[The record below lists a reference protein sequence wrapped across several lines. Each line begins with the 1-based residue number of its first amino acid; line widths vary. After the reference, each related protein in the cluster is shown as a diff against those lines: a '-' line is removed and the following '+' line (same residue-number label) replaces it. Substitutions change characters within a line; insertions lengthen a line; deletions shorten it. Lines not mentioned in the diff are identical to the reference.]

1 MCPRILDRIRLRDS
15 SVGWVPQ
22 LLFVS
27 QRRADPSWT
36 LSGRHNNRATHPNRR
51 SSSGGTR
58 SIHAGLLVRVRVL
71 YPARGPPVPH
81 VGVAA
86 HTRNSGLA
94 WGIAGSHAREAR
106 GTQNTDRTLRYAA
119 PPRRGSVGA
128 AQVSR
133 PAGARPYQREI
144 IVPSMTDRT
153 LEDGPGSAW
162 RVGVPEEARDA
173 SARIGSHTVS
183 EPPEA
188 AAGFEERSQGR

>member
-1 MCPRILDRIRLRDS
+1 MCPWILDRIRLRDS

-27 QRRADPSWT
+27 RRRADPSWT

-58 SIHAGLLVRVRVL
+58 SIHAGLLVRVRVRVL
-71 YPARGPPVPH
+71 YTARGPPVPH
-81 VGVAA
+81 VGMAA

-94 WGIAGSHAREAR
+94 CGRSRRHPEHG
-106 GTQNTDRTLRYAA
+106 QNSPIRCAA
-119 PPRRGSVGA
+119 PTRERRGGT
-128 AQVSR
+128 VSR
-133 PAGARPYQREI
+133 PAGARQYQREI

-173 SARIGSHTVS
+173 SACIGSHTVS

-188 AAGFEERSQGR
+188 AAGFEE

>member
-1 MCPRILDRIRLRDS
+1 MGRAESKFCTFPRKKSPRQQTRRSETIWGKMLRMRRTQFSDCVHICAKWRRHRLSTTETRRDLVKLYQQARACRLFQASVRDPVCPRILDRIRLRDS

-27 QRRADPSWT
+27 RRRADPSWT

-51 SSSGGTR
+51 SSSGRTR

-94 WGIAGSHAREAR
+94 CGIAG
-106 GTQNTDRTLRYAA
+106 
-119 PPRRGSVGA
+119 
-128 AQVSR
+128 
-133 PAGARPYQREI
+133 
-144 IVPSMTDRT
+144 
-153 LEDGPGSAW
+153 
-162 RVGVPEEARDA
+162 
-173 SARIGSHTVS
+173 
-183 EPPEA
+183 
-188 AAGFEERSQGR
+188 

>member
-36 LSGRHNNRATHPNRR
+36 LSGRHNNRATHPNQR

-58 SIHAGLLVRVRVL
+58 SIHAGLLVRVRVRVL
-71 YPARGPPVPH
+71 YTARGPPVPH
-81 VGVAA
+81 VGMAT

-94 WGIAGSHAREAR
+94 CGRSRRHPEHG
-106 GTQNTDRTLRYAA
+106 QNSPIRCAA
-119 PPRRGSVGA
+119 PTRERRGGTA
-128 AQVSR
+128 SR
-133 PAGARPYQREI
+133 PAGALPYQREM
-144 IVPSMTDRT
+144 IVPSMTART
-153 LEDGPGSAW
+153 PEDGSGSAW